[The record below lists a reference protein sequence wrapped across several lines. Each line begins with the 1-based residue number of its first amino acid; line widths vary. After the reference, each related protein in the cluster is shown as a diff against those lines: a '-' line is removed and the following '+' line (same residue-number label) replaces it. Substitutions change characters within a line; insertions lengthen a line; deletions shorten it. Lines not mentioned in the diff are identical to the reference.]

1 MIKRYCVAKFQI
13 VKYGDQILRSK
24 TKPVEKITKEIKQLA
39 EDMLETMYAFYG
51 AGLAAPQ
58 IGIPL
63 KICVIDVMPDGKRS
77 PLVLINPVIVSG
89 ENKINMEEGCLSF
102 PGIYENVPRFD
113 KVTVQYLGLNEQIKT
128 LEAKGFLAKAVQHE
142 TDHLNGK
149 LFIDYLQPWKRK
161 LVEKEIKRRKKGG
174 DW

>member
-13 VKYGDQILRSK
+13 VKYGDQILRNK
-24 TKPVEKITKEIKQLA
+24 TKPVEKITKDIKQLA

-58 IGIPL
+58 IGVPL
-63 KICVIDVMPDGKRS
+63 KICVIDVMPNGKRD
-77 PLVLINPVIVSG
+77 PVVLINPVIVSG
-89 ENKINMEEGCLSF
+89 ENKINTEEGCLSF
-102 PGIYENVPRFD
+102 PGIYENITRFD
-113 KVTVQYLGLNEQIKT
+113 KVTVQYLGLNEKIKT
-128 LEAKGFLAKAVQHE
+128 LEAHGFLAKAVQHE

>member
-1 MIKRYCVAKFQI
+1 MAKFQI

-102 PGIYENVPRFD
+102 PGIYENVTRFD

-128 LEAKGFLAKAVQHE
+128 LEAQGFLAKAVQHE

-161 LVEKEIKRRKKGG
+161 LVEKEIKKRKKGG

>member
-1 MIKRYCVAKFQI
+1 VSKFAI
-13 VKYGDQILRSK
+13 VKYGDPVLRNK
-24 TKPVEKITKEIKQLA
+24 TKPVEKITKEIKQLV
-39 EDMLETMYAFYG
+39 EDMLETMYASSG

-63 KICVIDVMPDGKRS
+63 KICVIDIFPNGKKS
-77 PLVLINPVIVSG
+77 PIVLINPVIVSG
-89 ENKINMEEGCLSF
+89 ENKIDTEEGCLSF
-102 PGIYENVPRFD
+102 PGIYENIPRFE
-113 KVTVQYLGLNEQIKT
+113 KVTVEYLGLNEKIKQ
-128 LEAKGFLAKAVQHE
+128 LEAHGFLAKAVQHE

-174 DW
+174 NW